1 MLYAALVS
9 WAVTRVTDALLPT
22 LAVVLKI
29 TWEKVM
35 KLVKQIVRLAEMLVV
50 NTICSAV
57 IVVGVQLERLVH
69 VARAVG
75 SDTSMPLYGALALTT
90 SCSSILK
97 IICMLRDGIDV
108 RIRRAWNGENIW
120 SCEL

>member
-9 WAVTRVTDALLPT
+9 WTVTRVMDALLPT

-29 TWEKVM
+29 TLEKVM
-35 KLVKQIVRLAEMLVV
+35 KLVKQVVRTAEMQVV

-75 SDTSMPLYGALALTT
+75 LSFFHDRIQVCTSTGRQPLRPVAPPFF
-90 SCSSILK
+90 K
-97 IICMLRDGIDV
+97 IMYV
-108 RIRRAWNGENIW
+108 
-120 SCEL
+120 

>member
-9 WAVTRVTDALLPT
+9 WAVTRAMDALLLI
-22 LAVVLKI
+22 LAVVLKT
-29 TWEKVM
+29 TWENTM
-35 KLVKQIVRLAEMLVV
+35 KLVILVDRSVAMLVV

-75 SDTSMPLYGALALTT
+75 LSFFHDRIQVCTSTGRQPLRPAAPPFF
-90 SCSSILK
+90 K
-97 IICMLRDGIDV
+97 IMYV
-108 RIRRAWNGENIW
+108 
-120 SCEL
+120 

>member
-9 WAVTRVTDALLPT
+9 WTVTRVMDALLPT

-29 TWEKVM
+29 TLEIVM
-35 KLVKQIVRLAEMLVV
+35 KLVKRIVRSAEMLVV

-57 IVVGVQLERLVH
+57 IVVGVQLERLVR

-75 SDTSMPLYGALALTT
+75 LCSPKIGYKYAPL
-90 SCSSILK
+90 
-97 IICMLRDGIDV
+97 RGISPYDQLLLH
-108 RIRRAWNGENIW
+108 
-120 SCEL
+120 S